1 MWTHAVYGTDLYHFI
16 QWFIL
21 YSLHGVGS
29 GIHLYVIL

>member
-16 QWFIL
+16 NGLSCIVSW
-21 YSLHGVGS
+21 VGS